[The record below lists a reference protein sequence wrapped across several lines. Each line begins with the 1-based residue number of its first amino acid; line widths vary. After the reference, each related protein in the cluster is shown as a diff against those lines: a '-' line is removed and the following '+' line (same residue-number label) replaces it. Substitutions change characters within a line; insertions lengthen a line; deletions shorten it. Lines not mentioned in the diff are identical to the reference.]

1 VPVLPYL
8 VHVPQL
14 GDGVR
19 LADDAV
25 VVGAVSVA
33 GPARFASSAVA
44 RGDQSPI
51 SIGPRFYLGPSSTI
65 HVESTSGTRIGASV
79 WVGANAVV
87 HAAVVD
93 DNVRIEDGGLVL
105 SGSTVGTGSVVAAGS
120 IVAENTVFPENSYI
134 AGTPGRR
141 ERDTTPEERADT
153 EARLAS
159 QLA

>member
-1 VPVLPYL
+1 MPVLPYL
-8 VHVPQL
+8 QHVPQL
-14 GDGVR
+14 GDEVR

-25 VVGAVSVA
+25 VVGAVAVA

-65 HVESTSGTRIGASV
+65 HVEGWTGTRIGAGV
-79 WVGANAVV
+79 WIGANAVV
-87 HAAVVD
+87 HGATVD
-93 DNVRIEDGGLVL
+93 DNVRVEDGGLVL
-105 SGSTVGTGSVVAAGS
+105 SGSTVGPGSIVAANS

-134 AGTPGRR
+134 SGTPGRR

-153 EARLAS
+153 EGRLHS
-159 QLA
+159 QVA